1 MSNTATEPTP
11 LLTISEIAASVKK
24 VLDSNE
30 IKVGSKKARTVECS
44 FLQGMMV
51 ADARYAKHAYLV
63 ICLMTGCSVLDP

>member
-1 MSNTATEPTP
+1 MNTTETEPTP
-11 LLTISEIAASVKK
+11 FLTIPEIAEAVKK
-24 VLDSNE
+24 ILDSNA

-63 ICLMTGCSVLDP
+63 ICLMTGRSVLDP